1 MGFSKNYHFVCI
13 CCNIHVIRRN
23 AHMISKEELLETY
36 NLTEEDFQAANISWE
51 ELTAIYDDFKR
62 KRPIYEIARSSFLY
76 EFLEDTD
83 AAGIHSFRSRIK
95 DPEHLIVKIIRKR
108 NEAYKKYKYLTKDNY
123 EHFLTDLIGFRVF
136 ILFKEDW
143 ADFHT
148 YITSRITNDKH
159 NYISSWT
166 EECPSDNCF
175 IEAPKVHIR
184 TGDKRD
190 IYQKFIH
197 DADIYTNKI
206 YRSVHYTIKY
216 RGIYLEIQLRTLFEE
231 SWGEIDHKIAYPY
244 YQHNENLNEFS
255 AMINRLSGLAD
266 EMGSFFRKVKEREIE
281 HLEHQKEASENETA
295 PTDMAYLDDAKE
307 QVCSEPLTP
316 ADMLHTLL
324 HE

>member
-1 MGFSKNYHFVCI
+1 
-13 CCNIHVIRRN
+13 
-23 AHMISKEELLETY
+23 MISKEQLLEKY
-36 NLTEEDFQAANISWE
+36 NLTEQDFQAANISWE
-51 ELTAIYDDFKR
+51 ELTAIYHDFKS

-76 EFLEDTD
+76 EYLEDTD
-83 AAGIHSFRSRIK
+83 AAGIHSYRSRIK

-108 NEAYKKYKYLTKDNY
+108 NEAYKKYKDLTKANY

-184 TGDKRD
+184 SGDKRD

-197 DADIYTNKI
+197 DADIYTDKI

-255 AMINRLSGLAD
+255 AMINRLAGLAD
-266 EMGSFFRKVKEREIE
+266 EMGSFYRKVKEREIE
-281 HLEHQKEASENETA
+281 HLEHVKDMQETETA
-295 PTDMAYLDDAKE
+295 SPQSVTCADIN
-307 QVCSEPLTP
+307 QTTSEEPFTP
-316 ADMLHTLL
+316 ADMLYTLL

>member
-1 MGFSKNYHFVCI
+1 
-13 CCNIHVIRRN
+13 
-23 AHMISKEELLETY
+23 MISKEELLETY
-36 NLTEEDFQAANISWE
+36 NLTEQDFQAANISWE
-51 ELTAIYDDFKR
+51 ELSAIYHDFKS

-83 AAGIHSFRSRIK
+83 AAGIHSYRSRIK

-108 NEAYKKYKYLTKDNY
+108 NEAYKKYKDLTKDNY

-143 ADFHT
+143 ANFHT

-190 IYQKFIH
+190 IYQKYIH
-197 DADIYTNKI
+197 DSDIYTDKI

-244 YQHNENLNEFS
+244 YRHNENLNEFS

-281 HLEHQKEASENETA
+281 HLEHVKEEPKVEEQTISSPSEQDTEQ
-295 PTDMAYLDDAKE
+295 TDSAE
-307 QVCSEPLTP
+307 SSTP
-316 ADMLHTLL
+316 ADILYTLL

>member
-1 MGFSKNYHFVCI
+1 
-13 CCNIHVIRRN
+13 
-23 AHMISKEELLETY
+23 MISKKELLETY
-36 NLTEEDFQAANISWE
+36 NLTEQDFQAANISWE
-51 ELTAIYDDFKR
+51 ELSAIYHDFKS

-83 AAGIHSFRSRIK
+83 TAGIHSYRSRIK

-108 NEAYKKYKYLTKDNY
+108 NEAYKKYKDLTKDNY

-143 ADFHT
+143 SDFHT
-148 YITSRITNDKH
+148 YLTSRITNDTH
-159 NYISSWT
+159 NYITSWT

-190 IYQKFIH
+190 IYQRFIH
-197 DADIYTNKI
+197 DSDIYTDKI

-244 YQHNENLNEFS
+244 YRHNENLNEFS

-281 HLEHQKEASENETA
+281 HLEHAKDTPNKATS
-295 PTDMAYLDDAKE
+295 PTQSIGFTDNNSKDSK
-307 QVCSEPLTP
+307 EPLTP
-316 ADMLHTLL
+316 ADMLDTLL

>member
-1 MGFSKNYHFVCI
+1 
-13 CCNIHVIRRN
+13 
-23 AHMISKEELLETY
+23 MISKKELLETY
-36 NLTEEDFQAANISWE
+36 NLTEQDFQAANISWE
-51 ELTAIYDDFKR
+51 ELSAIYHDFKS
-62 KRPIYEIARSSFLY
+62 KRPIYEIARSSFLHQ
-76 EFLEDTD
+76 FLEDTD
-83 AAGIHSFRSRIK
+83 AAGIHSYRSRIK

-108 NEAYKKYKYLTKDNY
+108 NEAYKKYKDLTKDNY

-143 ADFHT
+143 SDFHT
-148 YITSRITNDKH
+148 YLTSRITNDKH
-159 NYISSWT
+159 NYITSWT

-190 IYQKFIH
+190 IYQRFIH
-197 DADIYTNKI
+197 DSDIYTDKI

-244 YQHNENLNEFS
+244 YRHNENLNEFS

-266 EMGSFFRKVKEREIE
+266 EMGSFFRKIKEREIE
-281 HLEHQKEASENETA
+281 HLEHTKQTPSEDTS
-295 PTDMAYLDDAKE
+295 PTPSAGFSDRNQEDAK
-307 QVCSEPLTP
+307 EPLTP
-316 ADMLHTLL
+316 ADMLYTLL

>member
-1 MGFSKNYHFVCI
+1 
-13 CCNIHVIRRN
+13 
-23 AHMISKEELLETY
+23 MISKEELLETY
-36 NLTEEDFQAANISWE
+36 NLTEQDFQAANISWE
-51 ELTAIYDDFKR
+51 ELSAIYHDFKS

-83 AAGIHSFRSRIK
+83 AAGIHSYRSRIK

-108 NEAYKKYKYLTKDNY
+108 NEAYKKYKDLTKDNY

-143 ADFHT
+143 ANFHT
-148 YITSRITNDKH
+148 YITNRITNDKH

-190 IYQKFIH
+190 IYQKYIH
-197 DADIYTNKI
+197 DSDIYTDKI
-206 YRSVHYTIKY
+206 YRSVHYTLKY

-244 YQHNENLNEFS
+244 YRHNENLNEFS

-281 HLEHQKEASENETA
+281 HLEHVKEEPEREEQAVSSLSEKDTEQTIS
-295 PTDMAYLDDAKE
+295 TDT
-307 QVCSEPLTP
+307 LTP
-316 ADMLHTLL
+316 ADMLYTLL

>member
-1 MGFSKNYHFVCI
+1 
-13 CCNIHVIRRN
+13 
-23 AHMISKEELLETY
+23 MISKEQLLEKY
-36 NLTEEDFQAANISWE
+36 NLTEQDFQAANISWE
-51 ELTAIYDDFKR
+51 ELTAIYHDFKS
-62 KRPIYEIARSSFLY
+62 KHPIYEIARSSFLY
-76 EFLEDTD
+76 EYLEDTD
-83 AAGIHSFRSRIK
+83 AAGIHSYRSRIK

-108 NEAYKKYKYLTKDNY
+108 NEAYKKYKNLTKDNY

-143 ADFHT
+143 ENFHT

-184 TGDKRD
+184 SGDKRD
-190 IYQKFIH
+190 IYQKYIH
-197 DADIYTNKI
+197 DADIYTDKI

-244 YQHNENLNEFS
+244 YQHNETLNEFS
-255 AMINRLSGLAD
+255 AMINRLAGLAD
-266 EMGSFFRKVKEREIE
+266 EMGSFYRKVKEREIE
-281 HLEHQKEASENETA
+281 HIEHRKEAQEKEPE
-295 PTDMAYLDDAKE
+295 PTE
-307 QVCSEPLTP
+307 SVVCTEKKTGDSKEPLTP
-316 ADMLHTLL
+316 ADLLHTLL

>member
-1 MGFSKNYHFVCI
+1 
-13 CCNIHVIRRN
+13 
-23 AHMISKEELLETY
+23 MISKKELLETY
-36 NLTEEDFQAANISWE
+36 NLTEQDFQAANISWE
-51 ELTAIYDDFKR
+51 ELSAIYHDFKN

-83 AAGIHSFRSRIK
+83 AARIHSYRSRIK

-108 NEAYKKYKYLTKDNY
+108 NEAYKKYKDLTKDNY

-143 ADFHT
+143 ANFHT

-190 IYQKFIH
+190 IYQKYIH
-197 DADIYTNKI
+197 DSDIYTDKI

-244 YQHNENLNEFS
+244 YRHNDNLNEFS

-281 HLEHQKEASENETA
+281 HLEHVKEEPKTEEETVSS
-295 PTDMAYLDDAKE
+295 PLEKDTKQSTSTE
-307 QVCSEPLTP
+307 SLTP
-316 ADMLHTLL
+316 ADMLHSLL